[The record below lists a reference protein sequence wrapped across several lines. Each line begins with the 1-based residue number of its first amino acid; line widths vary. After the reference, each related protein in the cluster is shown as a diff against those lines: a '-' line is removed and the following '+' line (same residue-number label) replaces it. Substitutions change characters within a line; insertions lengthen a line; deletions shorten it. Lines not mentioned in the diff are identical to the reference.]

1 MPTIFRRLVDAI
13 PDNNL
18 LYHFTKLDTA
28 LRYVIPCNRLQFSK
42 LSSMD
47 DPFETEYLVGAVSL
61 DEHFRMHSSNQ
72 TELNDLRSKTPIKCF
87 CQDRLYDTSMQ
98 SPFPFCK
105 GWAKS
110 RMWSQYGDYHTG
122 ACLVFDR
129 QELLAAIKQDRN
141 INNDD
146 PLAGPVKYDDKEFYT
161 LIDTLGEELK
171 KATDMPRFI
180 RDNQY
185 KLLFLKNSDYR
196 DEDEFRFALPGYLN
210 DLGMECL
217 VDYKLALKA
226 CLLGYKY
233 DSHYD
238 PIIKYL
244 SSQREIPFFRLEWF
258 QGTPNISAGPGNS
271 TGVKV

>member
-1 MPTIFRRLVDAI
+1 MQTIYDRLVDAL

-18 LYHFTKLDTA
+18 LYHFTNLNTA
-28 LRYVIPCNRLQFSK
+28 LRHIISCNRLQFSK

-61 DEHFRMHSSNQ
+61 DENFRMHSSNQ

-87 CQDRLYDTSMQ
+87 CQDKSYNSNMQ
-98 SPFPFCK
+98 NPYPFYK

-110 RMWSQYGDYHTG
+110 RMWYQYGDYHTG
-122 ACLVFDR
+122 VCLVFNR
-129 QELLAAIKQDRN
+129 QELLAAIKQDRYMNN
-141 INNDD
+141 IH
-146 PLAGPVKYDDKEFYT
+146 PLAGPVKYDDKEFYA

-171 KATDMPRFI
+171 NATDIQQFI
-180 RDNQY
+180 RDNLY

-217 VDYKLALKA
+217 IDYKLALKA

-233 DSHYD
+233 DSYYD
-238 PIIKYL
+238 PIINEL
-244 SSQREIPFFRLEWF
+244 SSQHNIPFFRLQWF
-258 QGTPNISAGPGNS
+258 QGTPTINRGPGCS
-271 TGVKV
+271 SGGLS

>member
-1 MPTIFRRLVDAI
+1 MKPVIEHLQDPCA
-13 PDNNL
+13 DSNL
-18 LYHFTKLDTA
+18 IYHFTKLDTA
-28 LRYVIPCNRLQFSK
+28 LRHVISRNRLQFSK
-42 LSSMD
+42 LSAMD
-47 DPFETEYLVGAVSL
+47 DPFETEYLIGVVGM
-61 DEHFRMHSSNQ
+61 DEHFQDHSANQ
-72 TELNDLRSKTPIKCF
+72 LKLNSLRSNTPIKCF
-87 CQDRLYDTSMQ
+87 CQDAPDDSSKQIQY
-98 SPFPFCK
+98 PFNK

-122 ACLVFDR
+122 VCLVFDR
-129 QELLAAIKQDRN
+129 HELLAAIKQDRYMNN
-141 INNDD
+141 ID

-171 KATDMPRFI
+171 NATDVPQFI

-217 VDYKLALKA
+217 IDYKLALKA

-238 PIIKYL
+238 PIIKDL
-244 SSQREIPFFRLEWF
+244 SSQRGIPFFRLEWF
-258 QGTPNISAGPGNS
+258 QGTPNISAGPGS
-271 TGVKV
+271 PKGAKV